1 MSGNREVAVPGHES
15 RFPRHLRWRHS
26 MQGTDKCFHC
36 SEARKGSRKRQV
48 AACLSCRRLTI
59 PLPSSSTPVTL
70 DPDEKFEEPLGT
82 SSLSLAW
89 STSVQ
94 SRVPRGVS
102 RPGSHPFDGDVFLVN
117 SEITEPQDLPGDLN
131 LLYLQQ
137 MKTPST
143 DLVDTGIF
151 LKCEFWIRRSVEG
164 PETLHF

>member
-1 MSGNREVAVPGHES
+1 M
-15 RFPRHLRWRHS
+15 
-26 MQGTDKCFHC
+26 
-36 SEARKGSRKRQV
+36 

-151 LKCEFWIRRSVEG
+151 LKCEF
-164 PETLHF
+164 